1 MFFAIELQT
10 PGVYV
15 SQHAVGLFDP
25 SELVIRARKIALH
38 GKNLFFRTL
47 DDRREAVT
55 TLEDT
60 ERIARRVL
68 GSTHPTTKDIER
80 NLRNARAKLNACEAT

>member
-1 MFFAIELQT
+1 MPVARRVL
-10 PGVYV
+10 GVDNILTLLMSWCY
-15 SQHAVGLFDP
+15 AKARCTDP
-25 SELVIRARKIALH
+25 DA
-38 GKNLFFRTL
+38 TL

-68 GSTHPTTKDIER
+68 GGAHPHTKGIEES
-80 NLRNARAKLNACEAT
+80 LRAARAVLRASETLSGNH